1 MRSVAIDVGGKKI
14 CFCEV
19 SNGQVVQRATVQSL
33 ESLKSL
39 LGPDQPTAQVGVE
52 ACREAWHA
60 YELLSSWG
68 NEVLLID
75 TTRSKQLGIGQHGR
89 KTDLIDAEVL
99 AKAVESGRVPK
110 AHLLSASRRELRR
123 LLGIR
128 RNLVEARA
136 QFVVTARG
144 LAQEQGVTLP
154 TGHTESFSAK
164 VNSSHHVPREMKELL
179 QPLLISIQTLNEQIE
194 KVESQLDA
202 LGRAEPT
209 IQLLCTAPG
218 VGPLVAATFVSVVDE
233 ARRFK
238 NAHQLESYLGL
249 VPSENSSGSQ
259 KRVGGITKKGNSYL
273 RSVLMQSAWVVV
285 RKRDATDPLV
295 RWANEVV
302 KRRGKKV
309 GVVAVARKLAGILW
323 AMWKRNE
330 VYDAEL
336 LRAGSVRGLQRQA
349 QDTLQRASSLREAS
363 RKTTGKFSVREVH
376 L

>member
-1 MRSVAIDVGGKKI
+1 M
-14 CFCEV
+14 
-19 SNGQVVQRATVQSL
+19 
-33 ESLKSL
+33 
-39 LGPDQPTAQVGVE
+39 
-52 ACREAWHA
+52 
-60 YELLSSWG
+60 
-68 NEVLLID
+68 
-75 TTRSKQLGIGQHGR
+75 GIGQHGR
-89 KTDLIDAEVL
+89 KTDRIDAEVL

-110 AHLLSASRRELRR
+110 AHLLSPSRRELRR

-144 LAQEQGVTLP
+144 LAREQGVTLP
-154 TGHTESFSAK
+154 TGHTESFSVK
-164 VNSSHHVPREMKELL
+164 VNASHHVPREMKDLL
-179 QPLLISIQTLNEQIE
+179 QPLLISIQTFNEQIE
-194 KVESQLDA
+194 KVESQLDT
-202 LGRAEPT
+202 LGKSEPT

-233 ARRFK
+233 AKRFK

-249 VPSENSSGSQ
+249 VPSENSSGN
-259 KRVGGITKKGNSYL
+259 GYL

-302 KRRGKKV
+302 RRRGKKV

-349 QDTLQRASSLREAS
+349 QDTLQRATALREAS

-376 L
+376 V